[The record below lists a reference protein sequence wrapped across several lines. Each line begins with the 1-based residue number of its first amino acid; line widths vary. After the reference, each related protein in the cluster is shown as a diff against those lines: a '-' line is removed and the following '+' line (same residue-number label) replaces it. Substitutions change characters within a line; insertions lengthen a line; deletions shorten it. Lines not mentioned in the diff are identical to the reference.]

1 MGVIMFKLVLIL
13 LLMTAVVLGDIIW
26 DFALEAVWHMGLKL
40 PGYKLRFDKKRRPE
54 RKHYKY
60 Y

>member
-1 MGVIMFKLVLIL
+1 MFKLVLIL